1 MYQLIHIYLLRDIDS
16 YDSYLHCSNHH
27 LTTTRY
33 IYIYVYQ
40 ERLRYYVCGYIYTQ
54 LKYFKFLVI
63 ENVSFVLSFHSEID
77 ILNTHPHIIYVFT
90 ILQLHIII
98 LQQPLLQQ
106 SPTEDSKT
114 TTTTTELPTDE
125 FGTPTRKRACNCK
138 NSKCLKLYCECFASG
153 VHCDARRC
161 HCVNCCNNAS
171 NESVRK
177 EAIAI
182 TLEKNP
188 NAFRP
193 KVPKSPFPDFS
204 WNPTSV
210 SNERRSSKGCHCKKS
225 GCLKKYCEC
234 FQAQI
239 FCGENCKCVNC
250 KNLSKDGSSGPAI
263 KNTTTTTT
271 STTKK
276 RKKDTTTSINT
287 TVNTSTTNTK
297 QLPYVDKLVQN
308 EKSPS
313 PVKRWN
319 PLQGHIVQN
328 DLEDLTR
335 RICIKAAAEIRKG
348 TYLLSLSLFVRY
360 IRTQT
365 NTQVWD

>member
-1 MYQLIHIYLLRDIDS
+1 MS
-16 YDSYLHCSNHH
+16 
-27 LTTTRY
+27 
-33 IYIYVYQ
+33 
-40 ERLRYYVCGYIYTQ
+40 
-54 LKYFKFLVI
+54 
-63 ENVSFVLSFHSEID
+63 
-77 ILNTHPHIIYVFT
+77 ILNTHTHIIYVFT
-90 ILQLHIII
+90 ILQVHIII

-348 TYLLSLSLFVRY
+348 THLLSLSLSLSLSDTYAHKQIHRY
-360 IRTQT
+360 GTRT
-365 NTQVWD
+365 NV